1 METALQN
8 ATHPMV
14 PEPVRILRVRKETQ
28 DTFTI
33 ETEPVK
39 GKHELAFRPGQF
51 DLLYAFGVGEAPISI
66 SGDPANTGVRVHTI
80 RGVGSVT
87 RTFQNL
93 KKGDVI
99 GLRGPYGSS
108 WPVEK
113 AEGNDVVVIA
123 GGVGLAPVR
132 PVIYHLL
139 AHREKFG
146 NVFILYGARNPDE
159 LLFKKELLKW
169 RGRFDLDVKV
179 TVDTA
184 QRGWMGNV
192 GVVPQLI
199 QKAKFDP
206 ESSIAMICGPEVM
219 MRFTVKELLGEGIDD
234 QNIFITMERNMRCAV
249 GFCGHC
255 QFGPQFICK
264 DGPVFP
270 YAQVRSI
277 FNLREI

>member
-1 METALQN
+1 MDALLHNPMQ
-8 ATHPMV
+8 PMV
-14 PEPVRILRVRKETQ
+14 PDPFKILRVRKETH
-28 DTFTI
+28 DTFTL
-33 ETEPVK
+33 ETQPVK
-39 GKHELAFRPGQF
+39 GQRDLAFRPGQF
-51 DLLYAFGVGEAPISI
+51 DMLYAFGVGEAPISI
-66 SGDPANTGVRVHTI
+66 SGDPAKTDVRVHTI
-80 RGVGSVT
+80 RAVGSVT
-87 RTFQNL
+87 NTIQGL

-99 GLRGPYGSS
+99 GFRGPYGSA

-113 AEGNDVVVIA
+113 AEGNDVIIVA

-139 AHREKFG
+139 KHREKFG
-146 NVFILYGARNPDE
+146 NVSILYGARTPDE
-159 LLFKKELLKW
+159 LLYKKELLKW
-169 RGRFDLDVKV
+169 RGRFDIDFKV

-184 QRGWMGNV
+184 KRGWMGNV

-206 ESSIAMICGPEVM
+206 ANSIAMICGPEVM
-219 MRFTVKELLGEGIDD
+219 MRFTVKELLAEGVDD
-234 QNIFITMERNMRCAV
+234 HNIYITMERNMRCAV

-255 QFGPQFICK
+255 QFGPQFVCK

-270 YAQVRSI
+270 YAQVSNI